1 MFFPTSQLA
10 GGCPAQRGLLGG
22 EGTRL
27 CAEDCDTV
35 SSEDAVTECSKYR
48 LKAEMM
54 LIKIVE

>member
-27 CAEDCDTV
+27 CAEDGDAV
-35 SSEDAVTECSKYR
+35 SSEDAVAECSKYW